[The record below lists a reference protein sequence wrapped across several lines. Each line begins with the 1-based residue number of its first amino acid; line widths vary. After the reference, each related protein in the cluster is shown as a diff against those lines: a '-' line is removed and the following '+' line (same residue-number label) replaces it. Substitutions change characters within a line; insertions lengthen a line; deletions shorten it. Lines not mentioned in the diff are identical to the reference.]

1 MPLFA
6 VTTHFCYTQSEW
18 RRNGQLSLELFPEVD
33 VAAARPDLEPRDS
46 EPARVQVPPEVA
58 AANVAGYVPEGA
70 ALLTT
75 REAAQ
80 LLHVHPRTV
89 QRLVERGQLAAIHLG
104 SAVRFDPF
112 ELGGLV
118 ARLKHRQ
125 ENPEAQVGDS
135 VRARSGARVSFT
147 DRLRSQQHE
156 HRAAQA

>member
-1 MPLFA
+1 MAP
-6 VTTHFCYTQSEW
+6 
-18 RRNGQLSLELFPEVD
+18 NGQLSLELFPEVD
-33 VAAARPDLEPRDS
+33 VATSCPQLEPRVS
-46 EPARVQVPPEVA
+46 EPARVQVPPAVA
-58 AANVAGYVPEGA
+58 AADVASYIPDGA

-118 ARLKHRQ
+118 GRLKHRR
-125 ENPEAQVGDS
+125 ENPEAQVADS
-135 VRARSGARVSFT
+135 VRARSGARVTFA
-147 DRLRSQQHE
+147 DRLRSNQHE